1 MNQIQLAIEF
11 DLKIEV
17 TILMIG
23 VSVINIFLGI
33 FTNWN
38 NIFFAIVWI
47 DEFGNQCK
55 DFQNTNLVSHTKYC
69 LKNFECLQK
78 SLGKVHKV
86 QTYFFTN

>member
-1 MNQIQLAIEF
+1 MEF

-23 VSVINIFLGI
+23 VSVINMYWGI
-33 FTNWN
+33 FSNWN
-38 NIFFAIVWI
+38 NIFFAMVRI

-69 LKNFECLQK
+69 LRKFECLQK

-86 QTYFFTN
+86 QTYLFTK